1 MNIFKGAFTALI
13 TPLNKDGSVDYEGF
27 RKNVK
32 YQLDNILKNEGILTA
47 NMNSTMEDYKKYED
61 SRGKITELLASV
73 ESYKKKIS
81 NTIVFGILSELTF
94 VIKDLITKYY
104 S

>member
-1 MNIFKGAFTALI
+1 MDILNEMINVLRIAIIPIGVTGCVIFCLI
-13 TPLNKDGSVDYEGF
+13 KMIYDEEAQG
-27 RKNVK
+27 
-32 YQLDNILKNEGILTA
+32 
-47 NMNSTMEDYKKYED
+47 
-61 SRGKITELLASV
+61 
-73 ESYKKKIS
+73 SYKKKIS